1 MKNSSIKILI
11 ADDHELFRKGII
23 SLLLGEE
30 DIDIIGEANNG
41 KDLIY
46 KYLKLKPDLV
56 ISDISM
62 PELSGL
68 EAVSTIYERYPDVK
82 VIFLSMYAGED
93 YIYHCLKA
101 GGLSLINKDIPKE
114 ELLNAIH
121 TVVKGKK
128 YFGKDYTDENIQKI
142 VSNYEKQLDTK
153 EFIPNPE
160 LTDKEVEILLLIAEG
175 LSSNDI
181 ADKLFIAKRTVDTHR
196 THIMQKLDLNSTPQ
210 LFKYATKYA
219 EMIKLKDSKK

>member
-1 MKNSSIKILI
+1 MKSNNIKILI

-23 SLLLGEE
+23 SLLLGEA
-30 DIDIIGEANNG
+30 DIEIIGEANNG

-68 EAVSTIYERYPDVK
+68 EAVSTIYESHPDLK

-93 YIYHCLKA
+93 YIYHCLQA
-101 GGLSLINKDIPKE
+101 GGLGLINKDIPKE
-114 ELLNAIH
+114 ELLKAIH
-121 TVVKGKK
+121 TVIKGDK
-128 YFGKDYTDENIQKI
+128 YFGKDYTDENIQEI
-142 VSNYEKQLDTK
+142 VSNYAKQLDTK
-153 EFIPNPE
+153 EFIPNQE

-175 LSSNDI
+175 LSSNDM
-181 ADKLFIAKRTVDTHR
+181 ADKLFITKRTVDTHR
-196 THIMQKLDLNSTPQ
+196 THIMQKLGLNSTPQ
-210 LFKYATKYA
+210 LFKYATNYS
-219 EMIKLKDSKK
+219 EWIKRKGSGK

>member
-1 MKNSSIKILI
+1 MKNNSIKILI

-23 SLLLGEE
+23 SLLLGEA
-30 DIDIIGEANNG
+30 DIEIIGEANDG

-68 EAVSTIYERYPDVK
+68 EAVSTIHASYPDVK
-82 VIFLSMYAGED
+82 AIFLSMYAGED
-93 YIYHCLKA
+93 YIYHCLQA
-101 GGLSLINKDIPKE
+101 GGLGLINKDIPKE
-114 ELLNAIH
+114 ELLSAIH
-121 TVVKGKK
+121 TVINGDK
-128 YFGKDYTDENIQKI
+128 YFGKEFSDEKIQKLI
-142 VSNYEKQLDTK
+142 SNYEMQLDTK
-153 EFIPNPE
+153 EFIPNLD
-160 LTDKEVEILLLIAEG
+160 LTEKEVEILLLIAEG

-196 THIMQKLDLNSTPQ
+196 THIMQKLDLSSTPQ
-210 LFKYATKYA
+210 LFKYATKYS
-219 EMIKLKDSKK
+219 EMINQKKSGK

>member
-1 MKNSSIKILI
+1 MKNISIKILI

-23 SLLLGEE
+23 SLLLGEK
-30 DIDIIGEANNG
+30 DINIIGEANNG

-68 EAVSTIYERYPDVK
+68 EAVSTIYESYPDVK

-101 GGLSLINKDIPKE
+101 GGLSLINKNIPKE
-114 ELLNAIH
+114 ELLKAIH
-121 TVVKGKK
+121 TVIKGDK
-128 YFGKDYTDENIQKI
+128 YFGEDFTEEKIQKL
-142 VSNYEKQLDTK
+142 VTAYEMQLDNN

-219 EMIKLKDSKK
+219 EMIKRKDSRR

>member
-68 EAVSTIYERYPDVK
+68 EAVRTIYEHYPDVK

-101 GGLSLINKDIPKE
+101 GGLSLINKNIPKE

-121 TVVKGKK
+121 TVVKGNK
-128 YFGKDYTDENIQKI
+128 YFGEDYTEENIQKI
-142 VSNYEKQLDTK
+142 VSNYEMQLDSK

-219 EMIKLKDSKK
+219 GMIKLKDSKK

>member
-1 MKNSSIKILI
+1 MKNNRIKILI

-30 DIDIIGEANNG
+30 GIDIIGEANNG

-46 KYLKLKPDLV
+46 KYLKLNPDLV

-68 EAVSTIYERYPDVK
+68 EAVSTIHASYPDVK

-93 YIYHCLKA
+93 YIYHCLQA
-101 GGLSLINKDIPKE
+101 GGLGLINKDIPKE
-114 ELLNAIH
+114 ELLGAIH
-121 TVVKGKK
+121 TVINGDK
-128 YFGKDYTDENIQKI
+128 YFGKEYTDERIQKLI
-142 VSNYEKQLDTK
+142 SNYEMQLDTR
-153 EFIPNPE
+153 EFIPNQD
-160 LTDKEVEILLLIAEG
+160 LTEKEVEVLLLIAEG

-181 ADKLFIAKRTVDTHR
+181 ADKLFITKRTVDTHR

>member
-1 MKNSSIKILI
+1 MSNNKTTILV
-11 ADDHELFRKGII
+11 ADDHELVRKGII
-23 SLLLGEE
+23 SLLIEE
-30 DIDIIGEANNG
+30 PNLQIIAEANDG

-46 KYLKLKPDLV
+46 KYLKFKPDLI

-68 EAVSTIYERYPDVK
+68 EAITTLTENNRGLK
-82 VIFLSMYAGED
+82 VLFVSMYTGED

-114 ELLNAIH
+114 ELLKAIH

-160 LTDKEVEILLLIAEG
+160 LTDKEVEILLHIAEG

-196 THIMQKLDLNSTPQ
+196 THIMQKLGLNSTPQ

-219 EMIKLKDSKK
+219 EMIKLKDFKK